1 MIFNS
6 IQFLVFFVLVTTLYY
21 VLPYRYRWPMLLAA
35 SCWFYMAF
43 VPVYI
48 LILAFTIVVDYG
60 AGILIS
66 GSAGKTRKRWLTAS
80 IIANVG
86 VLAIFKYY
94 GFLTDNWEALVHSF
108 GYVDYSVPD
117 LGIILPIGLSFHTF
131 QSLSYTIEVYRGNQ
145 KAERHLG
152 IFSLYVMFYP
162 QLVAG
167 PIERP
172 DNLLR
177 QLHLKFDFDPK
188 VVASGMKLMAW
199 GFFKKLVIADRVSA
213 MVNHVYDSPQA
224 HEGPALLLATLLF
237 SIQIYCDFSG
247 YSDIALGA
255 ARTLG
260 IDLMRNFRTP
270 YYSTNISEFWRRWHI
285 SLSSWFRDYVYISL
299 GGNRVVKWRWYY
311 NLVITFL
318 LSGLW
323 HGANWT
329 YIVWGGLHGF
339 YLVFAVVSADLRGR
353 LGAALGLGKVPW
365 LNMAIQTTTTFCLV
379 AFAWIFFRA
388 DTVSNAWYIA
398 THLLTGLGGFLTADA
413 YTFWAPLVGSSANE
427 MYVALL
433 GIAIMELVQQ
443 LHNRRSMTLRMAEW
457 SPIRRYAVYTGIIA
471 FCVFLGSYYHTA
483 QFIYFQF

>member
-1 MIFNS
+1 
-6 IQFLVFFVLVTTLYY
+6 
-21 VLPYRYRWPMLLAA
+21 
-35 SCWFYMAF
+35 
-43 VPVYI
+43 
-48 LILAFTIVVDYG
+48 
-60 AGILIS
+60 
-66 GSAGKTRKRWLTAS
+66 
-80 IIANVG
+80 

-94 GFLTDNWEALVHSF
+94 GFLTDNWEALMHGWGFVN
-108 GYVDYSVPD
+108 YSVPD

-177 QLHLKFDFDPK
+177 QLHLQFDFDYK
-188 VVASGMKLMAW
+188 TVTSGLKLMAW

-213 MVNHVYDSPQA
+213 MVNHVYDDPQA
-224 HEGPALLLATLLF
+224 HDGPALLLATFFF

-299 GGNRVVKWRWYY
+299 GGNRVAKWRWYY
-311 NLVITFL
+311 NLIITFL

-339 YLVFAVVSADLRGR
+339 YLVFAVVTANARGR
-353 LGAALGLGKVPW
+353 LGQLIGLDKAPRW
-365 LNMAIQTTTTFCLV
+365 NMALQTMTTFCLV
-379 AFAWIFFRA
+379 TFAWIFFRA
-388 DTVSNAWYIA
+388 DTLGNAWYIV
-398 THLLTGLGGFLTADA
+398 THLFTGLGGFFTGDA
-413 YTFWAPLVGSSANE
+413 LTFWAPLVGSSANE

-433 GIAIMELVQQ
+433 GIAIMEVVQR
-443 LHNRRSMTLRMAEW
+443 LHNRHSMTLRFDGW
-457 SPIRRYAVYTGIIA
+457 PPWKRYAVYTGIVAI
-471 FCVFLGSYYHTA
+471 CIFLGSYYHTA

>member
-6 IQFLVFFVLVTTLYY
+6 IQFLVFFVLVTALYY
-21 VLPYRYRWPMLLAA
+21 MLPYRYRWPMLLAA

-48 LILAFTIVVDYG
+48 LILAFTIGVDYA
-60 AGILIS
+60 AGILIA
-66 GSAGKTRKRWLTAS
+66 GSTGKRRKNWLIAS
-80 IIANVG
+80 IVANVG

-94 GFLTDNWEALVHSF
+94 GFLTDNWEALMHSF
-108 GYVDYSVPD
+108 GFIGYSVPD

-172 DNLLR
+172 NNLLR
-177 QLHLKFDFDPK
+177 QLHLQFDFDYK
-188 VVASGMKLMAW
+188 TVVSGLRLMAW
-199 GFFKKLVIADRVSA
+199 GFFKKLVIADRVA
-213 MVNHVYDSPQA
+213 ALVNHVYDNPEA
-224 HEGPALLLATLLF
+224 HDGPALILATF
-237 SIQIYCDFSG
+237 FFAIQIYCDFSG

-255 ARTLG
+255 ARVLG

-311 NLVITFL
+311 NLMITFL

-339 YLVFAVVSADLRGR
+339 YLVFAVLTANARGKF
-353 LGAALGLGKVPW
+353 GAALGLGKAPW
-365 LNMAIQTTTTFCLV
+365 LNMAVQTVTTFLLV
-379 AFAWIFFRA
+379 CFAWIFFRA
-388 DTVSNAWYIA
+388 DTMGNAWYIA
-398 THLLTGLGGFLTADA
+398 THLFTNLGGFISSDA
-413 YTFWAPLVGSSANE
+413 LAFWSSLVGAPRNE
-427 MYVALL
+427 MYVALF
-433 GIAIMELVQQ
+433 GIAIMELVQH
-443 LHNRRSMTLRMAEW
+443 LHARKAMTVRLEAW
-457 SPIRRYAVYTGIIA
+457 SPMKRYAVYTGIVALVI
-471 FCVFLGSYYHTA
+471 FLGSYYHTA